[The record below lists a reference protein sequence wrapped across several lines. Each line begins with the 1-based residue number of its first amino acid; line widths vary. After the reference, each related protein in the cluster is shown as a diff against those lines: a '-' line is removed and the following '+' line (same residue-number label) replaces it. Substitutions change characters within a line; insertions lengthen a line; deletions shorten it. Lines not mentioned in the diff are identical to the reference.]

1 MKKFTRIALIISAI
15 MAGIGLFCLIG
26 SFAMGMSWAGLV
38 DLAKNG
44 KFNFRIGSSGFGLST
59 AEETESSWSVDQN
72 IKKLEIELG
81 AGSLEIYY
89 DDVDEI
95 QVWQDEVAGFE
106 TEMDGDTFKI
116 SGGTGVVINNGGGSI
131 VLTIP
136 KDMKFEEVQ
145 LEVGAGEAWID
156 ELKADFLD
164 VEVGAGEADFGHL
177 DVKTLDAEVGVGEL
191 TAELV
196 GSEEDYNYNIESGIG
211 EIEIGDN
218 SYGGFARSQNIANPG
233 ADRVIDMECGIGSVS
248 ISFED

>member
-1 MKKFTRIALIISAI
+1 

-26 SFAMGMSWAGLV
+26 SFAMGMSWSGLV

-44 KFNFRIGSSGFGLST
+44 KFNFHIGSSRFGIST
-59 AEETESSWSVDQN
+59 AEETESSWSVDQD

-95 QVWQDEVAGFE
+95 QVWQDDVADFE

-116 SGGTGVVINNGGGSI
+116 SGGTGVAINNGGGSI
-131 VLTIP
+131 ALTIP
-136 KDMKFEEVQ
+136 EDMKFEEVQ

-164 VEVGAGEADFGHL
+164 VKVGAGEADFGHL

-196 GSEEDYNYNIESGIG
+196 GSEGDYNYNIESGIG

-218 SYGGFARSQNIANPG
+218 SYGGFAERQNITNPG